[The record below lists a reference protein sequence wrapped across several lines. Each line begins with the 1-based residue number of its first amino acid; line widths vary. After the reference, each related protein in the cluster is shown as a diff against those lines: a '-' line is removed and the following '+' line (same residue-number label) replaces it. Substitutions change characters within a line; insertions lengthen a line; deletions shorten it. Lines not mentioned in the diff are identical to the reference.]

1 MIRRLFCLL
10 LTCVLLLTAC
20 GQQEEGSGSSA
31 SSSEEASSAPSPA
44 QSGQETAANTP
55 FTLAACP
62 SYSFH
67 PVLAESSAN
76 LTLAPLLYEGLFT
89 LDRQFQAVPQLCQSY
104 TVSADSLTWTFTL
117 QSGVTFSD
125 GTPLTGEAAAQ
136 ALQIARGEGS
146 RYAAR
151 LASVSSIQGSGNQV
165 VITLTQAN
173 GALPQLL
180 DIPIAL
186 GTGDRPLGT
195 GPYVLTDSGGSLS
208 LTVRSD
214 WWQGA
219 EDLPIQQ
226 IALSSMTRSEEVMS
240 AFNAGEITLMDV
252 DLTGSSALGSSGRY
266 QVWDYNTTQLLYV
279 GFNTQRGLCRDIQ
292 VRKGIAQAINR
303 EEVAN
308 TIFARHAVP
317 ASLPIHPD
325 SPLYSQAIGEELAYD
340 LSVLSNLELHGRSLT
355 LVVNIENTAK
365 SAAASYIAQQLEQ
378 AGLVVTVERL
388 PWSEYQN
395 AVAAGNFDLYLG
407 DVYLTPDFDLTSLL
421 GPGGSLNYGGW
432 TSNTVVSLLSTFR
445 SAQGSARESA
455 AAALCLHLVQQVPIA
470 PICFCNGTV
479 LTQYGR
485 VEGLSPVYGNIFS
498 QLKSWTIQE

>member
-1 MIRRLFCLL
+1 M
-10 LTCVLLLTAC
+10 
-20 GQQEEGSGSSA
+20 S
-31 SSSEEASSAPSPA
+31 
-44 QSGQETAANTP
+44 
-55 FTLAACP
+55 
-62 SYSFH
+62 
-67 PVLAESSAN
+67 
-76 LTLAPLLYEGLFT
+76 
-89 LDRQFQAVPQLCQSY
+89 D
-104 TVSADSLTWTFTL
+104 
-117 QSGVTFSD
+117 FSR
-125 GTPLTGEAAAQ
+125 E
-136 ALQIARGEGS
+136 
-146 RYAAR
+146 
-151 LASVSSIQGSGNQV
+151 
-165 VITLTQAN
+165 
-173 GALPQLL
+173 
-180 DIPIAL
+180 
-186 GTGDRPLGT
+186 
-195 GPYVLTDSGGSLS
+195 
-208 LTVRSD
+208 
-214 WWQGA
+214 
-219 EDLPIQQ
+219 
-226 IALSSMTRSEEVMS
+226 
-240 AFNAGEITLMDV
+240 
-252 DLTGSSALGSSGRY
+252 
-266 QVWDYNTTQLLYV
+266 TQLLYV